1 MNTAFRGSFTR
12 IKDLSDKRRL
22 PRLGKIRL
30 GVKAVSAKGKEYPK
44 EVNYFVCPVEVSKI
58 YGDKPTELDVIF
70 PLNDIETV
78 FPQAYKWY
86 GGSHGLKCVG
96 DGETAMRLD
105 ENDVKNRAMVSR
117 ECPCELLAK
126 KECSRRAC
134 LMVMLPKVSM
144 GGIYQIDLGSF
155 HSIVDINSGL
165 DFIQALIGRFAM
177 VPLKLMR
184 VPRDTHADGKKTV
197 HYPLQIVLSNADV
210 DSVNALRDDNRRVLT
225 AASRL
230 ALAPPEECNPKF
242 DDGAVTVEDQDDAE
256 PAASM
261 KEMDSVIPENVPII
275 EPEPKADPPQ
285 MPAQAQAQ
293 AATPKAPDPEP
304 PRQSHTKTQ
313 PPKEGLTSE
322 KSEQPATSIQQ
333 SAIFKL
339 ATKAGIE
346 ESVVL
351 QRMQG
356 MTIGIAAG
364 AIVSLQRGD
373 TALFRGLAV

>member
-1 MNTAFRGSFTR
+1 
-12 IKDLSDKRRL
+12 
-22 PRLGKIRL
+22 
-30 GVKAVSAKGKEYPK
+30 
-44 EVNYFVCPVEVSKI
+44 
-58 YGDKPTELDVIF
+58 
-70 PLNDIETV
+70 
-78 FPQAYKWY
+78 
-86 GGSHGLKCVG
+86 
-96 DGETAMRLD
+96 
-105 ENDVKNRAMVSR
+105 
-117 ECPCELLAK
+117 
-126 KECSRRAC
+126 
-134 LMVMLPKVSM
+134 MVMLPKVSM

-184 VPRDTHADGKKTV
+184 VPRESHADGIKAV

-230 ALAPPEECNPKF
+230 ALAPPEDCNPKF
-242 DDGAVTVEDQDDAE
+242 DDGAVTVEDQDGAK
-256 PAASM
+256 PAASV
-261 KEMDSVIPENVPII
+261 KEMDSVIPEDIPDI
-275 EPEPKADPPQ
+275 EPEAKADLPQ
-285 MPAQAQAQ
+285 VPAQAQ

-304 PRQSHTKTQ
+304 PRQSRTKTQ

-373 TALFRGLAV
+373 TALFRGLAA